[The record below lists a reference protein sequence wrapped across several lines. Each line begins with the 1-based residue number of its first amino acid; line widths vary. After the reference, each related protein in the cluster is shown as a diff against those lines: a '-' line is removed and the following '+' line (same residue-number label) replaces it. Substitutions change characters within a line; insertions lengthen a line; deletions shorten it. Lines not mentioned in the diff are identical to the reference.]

1 MPKTRKPA
9 AAAAKKPNGSPSMEA
24 LKRLIGSQEEPDV
37 KTLKA
42 GAKGKDADGPDD
54 PQLKRIFDDAQKSE
68 IRSAAGIR
76 WLDVDCPHC
85 GESFEVRVDASQEG
99 QELVQDCQSC
109 TTSVTLAVE
118 VEDGE
123 VSVNAYN

>member
-1 MPKTRKPA
+1 MPKTKSRKPA
-9 AAAAKKPNGSPSMEA
+9 AKKAAASPSMEA
-24 LKRLIGSQEEPDV
+24 LKRLVGSQEEPDV
-37 KTLKA
+37 RILKR
-42 GAKGKDADGPDD
+42 GKKDKDEDGPDD
-54 PQLKRIFDDAQKSE
+54 PQLKKIFDDASKSE
-68 IRSAAGIR
+68 TGSGGGIR

-109 TTSVTLAVE
+109 SASVTLAVE

-123 VSVNAYN
+123 VTVSAYQ

>member
-1 MPKTRKPA
+1 MQKTRKPA
-9 AAAAKKPNGSPSMEA
+9 AAKKPAGSPSMEA
-24 LKRLIGSQEEPDV
+24 IKRLIGSQEEPDV
-37 KTLKA
+37 KTLKR
-42 GAKGKDADGPDD
+42 GAKDKDADGPDD
-54 PQLKRIFDDAQKSE
+54 PALKRIFDDAQKSE
-68 IRSAAGIR
+68 TRSASGIR

-109 TTSVTLAVE
+109 AVSVTLAVE

>member
-1 MPKTRKPA
+1 MPKTKSRKPA
-9 AAAAKKPNGSPSMEA
+9 AKKAGPAPSMEA
-24 LKRLIGSQEEPDV
+24 LKRLLGSQEEPDV
-37 KTLKA
+37 RVLKR
-42 GAKGKDADGPDD
+42 GKKEKDEDGVDD
-54 PQLKRIFDDAQKSE
+54 PQLKRIFDDAAKSE
-68 IRSAAGIR
+68 TGSGGGIR

-109 TTSVTLAVE
+109 SASVTLAVE

-123 VSVNAYN
+123 VSVSAYQ